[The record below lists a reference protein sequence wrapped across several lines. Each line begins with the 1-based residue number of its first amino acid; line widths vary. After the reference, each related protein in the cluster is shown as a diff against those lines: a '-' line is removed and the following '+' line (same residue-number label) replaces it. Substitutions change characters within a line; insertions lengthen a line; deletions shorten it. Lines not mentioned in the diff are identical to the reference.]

1 METRGETFWWSA
13 VRHLQAVPLL
23 PLCAVLGVRK
33 TQLQLRTRP
42 FMRPPSSRRPWSSLP
57 PRHPEPERFCRCS
70 KKMKSRYHRTRRG
83 GERRGGGYHG
93 RRVRSTWREDRG
105 PPSPAGCCWLGS
117 AVAASAWSSS
127 LLTPSSGRR
136 RRRRPGRGGVGAG
149 VQIARRRQLG
159 VRLAAVGGG
168 HWIGS
173 GAKWRDL
180 RGNENGSE
188 VLLGLGS
195 AWTAQMDDP
204 WGSFAST
211 LFRTIDRNKLFFI

>member
-1 METRGETFWWSA
+1 METRGETLRWSA

-23 PLCAVLGVRK
+23 PLCAVLGVWK

-93 RRVRSTWREDRG
+93 RRVSSTWREDRG

-127 LLTPSSGRR
+127 SLTPSSVRWQLRRPVHGRIEPGSRSWRRQGEGRR
-136 RRRRPGRGGVGAG
+136 RV
-149 VQIARRRQLG
+149 G
-159 VRLAAVGGG
+159 VRLAAAGGE
-168 HWIGS
+168 S
-173 GAKWRDL
+173 GQERKWRDL
-180 RGNENGSE
+180 RAR
-188 VLLGLGS
+188 VC
-195 AWTAQMDDP
+195 
-204 WGSFAST
+204 
-211 LFRTIDRNKLFFI
+211 